1 MGFGQVTAIYNYI
14 YINRFGRS
22 IIFGNNF
29 YFGSIRKYIVL
40 FGSLFNDIL
49 IDRVNEAGDAVDTLK
64 VPLSYGPKDR
74 YLVRLQENPDLL
86 RQVNQVLPRMSFEIK
101 SVEYD
106 SSRKLNTIGKN
117 RNLTN
122 ASNVLEYQYNP
133 VPYNFNIDL
142 SILARNADDA
152 CRIVEQI
159 LPFFKPEWTTAINLI
174 PEMGIVMDIPV
185 VLKNIQYE
193 DTYEAS
199 FNDRYAI
206 IWELQFVL
214 KGYIFGPISTQGVI
228 NTVDI
233 NFRVSGDNDT
243 FVGTISNGSNTIF
256 TNADIDAIDVG
267 SRITANVQGLP
278 ANTTV
283 TAVNT
288 TSVSLSN
295 IYTGLNSNVTFT
307 TSGNSPIAEYVQIT
321 PGLDANGNPTSN
333 ASISIPVSE
342 IEANSN
348 YGYIKDW
355 FTNIG

>member
-1 MGFGQVTAIYNYI
+1 M
-14 YINRFGRS
+14 
-22 IIFGNNF
+22 FGNNF

-117 RNLTN
+117 RNLTDN
-122 ASNVLEYQYNP
+122 ANILGYQYNP

-214 KGYIFGPISTQGVI
+214 KGYIFGPISSQSII

-233 NFRVSGDNDT
+233 NFRNIDTSVTFSGNVDT
-243 FVGTISNGSNTIF
+243 NGKVIYTNASTDAIVVGSSITSNT
-256 TNADIDAIDVG
+256 
-267 SRITANVQGLP
+267 QGLP
-278 ANTTV
+278 ANTTIS
-283 TAVNT
+283 AVNSS
-288 TSVSLSN
+288 SVSISN
-295 IYTGLNSNVTFT
+295 MYTGLSSNVTFT
-307 TSGNSPIAEYVQIT
+307 TYPVPSVIEKVVIT

-333 ASISIPVSE
+333 ASISIPLSQ

-348 YGYIKDW
+348 YGFIYDW